1 MIRDC
6 LARFAGELRG
16 YRVVLFGS
24 RAAGTA
30 GPRADFDLGVLGPAP
45 LPLDV
50 FYRIRDALEELP
62 TLYTVDWVDLP
73 RTSPESDRAPW
84 KSAARCMKPEHRVA
98 EL

>member
-62 TLYTVDWVDLP
+62 TLYTVDWVDLQ
-73 RTSPESDRAPW
+73 RTSPEFRQ
-84 KSAARCMKPEHRVA
+84 SALETSRTLYAA
-98 EL
+98 